1 MPAGTGENSR
11 GGYDRAT
18 RQSASRERP
27 SIEPSTRVM
36 ARQRSFVAA
45 AVAVALA
52 CVALG
57 PIAGANAGH
66 DGYNPNPTTTTSNS
80 YNNPGYY
87 GPYYGGG
94 SSCPSSVTTFGL
106 DANCADANAGVSTNC
121 GSTFSGSSDCQ
132 QMTWEYDNY
141 KYYVLDGQPNLPK
154 PFTGIPRVN
163 IETNEKYEGQ
173 MALDRAYVGSI
184 VGQALPGIVIAIMLF
199 ASMLLVCFFYL
210 ISSVC
215 KCCGVCKCCFRPRP
229 YTRKAL
235 HVAKGVQLLFVAMC
249 FCGCVVIYAA
259 SPDVSSGVR
268 TITSGLVNA
277 TNDLSNDVSSLQTTL
292 GAVTSTGMNTAEL
305 TSLSTAATTANVEIT
320 KTKNSIDKAQE
331 DVNLAADIVAGVL
344 LGVAVITMVLSVL
357 NFWRLLIIFSV
368 LTSLILI
375 ATWLV
380 VGALAAVGVFLDDL
394 CYTMDLYLQNPDSVS
409 ISKEI
414 PCPDAKD
421 VVQFGSK
428 FREQINIMV
437 HDLNDKVFTHNT
449 ASPSTAKEFLCPAY
463 EKQTWDNLCGTA
475 SQRNA
480 GTWVSPLWSDEFAN
494 RACEAYHRG
503 DLGGT
508 SAAPSA
514 TFDPFVT
521 WDCQSGSGGYY
532 NYTLSPTQSIKV
544 TQEIGNIGNYYSS
557 LTGTANDV
565 SSLVTDITNVNNV
578 IWQFESILKCDFISN
593 TFMWV
598 QPGCREA
605 VDAIVLMWDGF
616 IVTATGYL
624 CLWITMLVT
633 IGRMANADLMIDGGK
648 FNAKKAGLI

>member
-1 MPAGTGENSR
+1 
-11 GGYDRAT
+11 
-18 RQSASRERP
+18 
-27 SIEPSTRVM
+27 M

-66 DGYNPNPTTTTSNS
+66 DGWGPNPTPTSSSN

-87 GPYYGGG
+87 GPWSGGAVE
-94 SSCPSSVTTFGL
+94 SCVGVTTFGK
-106 DANCADANAGVSTNC
+106 DANCPTSPAAGDCSLGNV
-121 GSTFSGSSDCQ
+121 CQ

-215 KCCGVCKCCFRPRP
+215 KCCGMCKCCFRPRP

-235 HVAKGVQLLFVAMC
+235 HVAKGVQLLFVALC

-292 GAVTSTGMNTAEL
+292 DAVTSTDMDTAEL
-305 TSLSTAATTANVEIT
+305 TALSTAATTANVEIT

-331 DVNLAADIVAGVL
+331 DVQLAADIVAGVL

-375 ATWLV
+375 ATWIV

-394 CYTMDLYLQNPDSVS
+394 CYTMDLYVQNPDSVS

-437 HDLNDKVFTHNT
+437 HDLNAKVFAHNSGGT
-449 ASPSTAKEFLCPAY
+449 PLDFLCPAY

-514 TFDPFVT
+514 TFTPFVT
-521 WDCQSGSGGYY
+521 WDCRSGDTTPGYLNFTLSSTKRVTQTIGGDIGTYY
-532 NYTLSPTQSIKV
+532 NGVSGVTTQM
-544 TQEIGNIGNYYSS
+544 
-557 LTGTANDV
+557 V
-565 SSLVTDITNVNNV
+565 SDITNVYNV

-605 VDAIVLMWDGF
+605 VDAIQLMWRGF

>member
-1 MPAGTGENSR
+1 
-11 GGYDRAT
+11 
-18 RQSASRERP
+18 
-27 SIEPSTRVM
+27 M

-66 DGYNPNPTTTTSNS
+66 DGWGPNPTPPTSGSYTT
-80 YNNPGYY
+80 PGYY
-87 GPYYGGG
+87 GPWSGGAVE
-94 SSCPSSVTTFGL
+94 SCVGVTTFGK
-106 DANCADANAGVSTNC
+106 DANCADAN
-121 GSTFSGSSDCQ
+121 SGTPDCSLGNVCQ

-235 HVAKGVQLLFVAMC
+235 HVAKGVQLLFVALC

-292 GAVTSTGMNTAEL
+292 AAVNNVNMNTAEL
-305 TSLSTAATTANVEIT
+305 TDLSTAATTANVEIT

-331 DVNLAADIVAGVL
+331 DVQLAADIVAGVL

-375 ATWLV
+375 ATWIV

-394 CYTMDLYLQNPDSVS
+394 CYTMDLYVQNPDSVS

-437 HDLNDKVFTHNT
+437 HDLNLKVIAHNT
-449 ASPSTAKEFLCPAY
+449 ASPSDAKEFLCPAY

-514 TFDPFVT
+514 TFTPFVT
-521 WDCQSGSGGYY
+521 WDCRSGDSPIGYF
-532 NYTLSPTQSIKV
+532 NYTLSPTQSIAV

-557 LTGTANDV
+557 LTTANSAANDV
-565 SSLVTDITNVNNV
+565 SSLVTDITNVYNV

-593 TFMWV
+593 TFSWV

-605 VDAIVLMWDGF
+605 VDAIQLMWRGF

>member
-1 MPAGTGENSR
+1 
-11 GGYDRAT
+11 
-18 RQSASRERP
+18 
-27 SIEPSTRVM
+27 
-36 ARQRSFVAA
+36 
-45 AVAVALA
+45 
-52 CVALG
+52 
-57 PIAGANAGH
+57 
-66 DGYNPNPTTTTSNS
+66 
-80 YNNPGYY
+80 
-87 GPYYGGG
+87 
-94 SSCPSSVTTFGL
+94 
-106 DANCADANAGVSTNC
+106 
-121 GSTFSGSSDCQ
+121 
-132 QMTWEYDNY
+132 
-141 KYYVLDGQPNLPK
+141 
-154 PFTGIPRVN
+154 
-163 IETNEKYEGQ
+163 
-173 MALDRAYVGSI
+173 
-184 VGQALPGIVIAIMLF
+184 
-199 ASMLLVCFFYL
+199 
-210 ISSVC
+210 
-215 KCCGVCKCCFRPRP
+215 
-229 YTRKAL
+229 
-235 HVAKGVQLLFVAMC
+235 
-249 FCGCVVIYAA
+249 
-259 SPDVSSGVR
+259 
-268 TITSGLVNA
+268 
-277 TNDLSNDVSSLQTTL
+277 VSSLQTTL
-292 GAVTSTGMNTAEL
+292 AAVQSTDMDTAEL
-305 TSLSTAATTANVEIT
+305 TDLSTAATTANVEIT

-437 HDLNDKVFTHNT
+437 HDLNNKVIAHNNGGGT
-449 ASPSTAKEFLCPAY
+449 PKDFLCPAY

>member
-1 MPAGTGENSR
+1 
-11 GGYDRAT
+11 
-18 RQSASRERP
+18 
-27 SIEPSTRVM
+27 M

-66 DGYNPNPTTTTSNS
+66 DGWGPNPTPTSSNS

-94 SSCPSSVTTFGL
+94 SGCPQSMTTFGE
-106 DANCADANAGVSTNC
+106 DANCADANVGVTTNC
-121 GSTFSGSSDCQ
+121 RADSLGSQACQ

-292 GAVTSTGMNTAEL
+292 AAVQSTDMDTAEL
-305 TSLSTAATTANVEIT
+305 TDLSTAATTANVEIT

-375 ATWLV
+375 ATWIV

-437 HDLNDKVFTHNT
+437 HDLNNKVIAHNT
-449 ASPSTAKEFLCPAY
+449 ASPSTAKDFLCPAY

-480 GTWVSPLWSDEFAN
+480 GSWVSPLWSDEFAN

-605 VDAIVLMWDGF
+605 VDAIQLMWRGF

-633 IGRMANADLMIDGGK
+633 LGRMANADLMIDGGK

>member
-1 MPAGTGENSR
+1 
-11 GGYDRAT
+11 
-18 RQSASRERP
+18 
-27 SIEPSTRVM
+27 M

-66 DGYNPNPTTTTSNS
+66 DGWNPNPTNTTSSS
-80 YNNPGYY
+80 YYTPGYY
-87 GPYYGGG
+87 GPWSGGE
-94 SSCPSSVTTFGL
+94 SSCPSSVTTFGK
-106 DANCADANAGVSTNC
+106 DHACSSAVAPATPPNCSPGNV
-121 GSTFSGSSDCQ
+121 CQ
-132 QMTWEYDNY
+132 QMTWEYNNY

-215 KCCGVCKCCFRPRP
+215 KCCGMCKCCFRPRP

-235 HVAKGVQLLFVAMC
+235 HVAKGVQLLFVALC

-292 GAVTSTGMNTAEL
+292 AAVNSIPMNTAEL
-305 TSLSTAATTANVEIT
+305 TALSTAATTANVEIT

-331 DVNLAADIVAGVL
+331 DVQLAADIVAGVL

-375 ATWLV
+375 ATWIV

-394 CYTMDLYLQNPDSVS
+394 CYTMDLYVQNPDSVS

-437 HDLNDKVFTHNT
+437 HALNEKVIAHNT
-449 ASPSTAKEFLCPAY
+449 ASPSDAKEFLCPAY

-475 SQRNA
+475 SQRDL

-494 RACEAYHRG
+494 KACEAYHRG

-514 TFDPFVT
+514 TFTPFVT
-521 WDCQSGSGGYY
+521 WDCRSGTGYY

-544 TQEIGNIGNYYSS
+544 TQEIWNIGNYYSS
-557 LTGTANDV
+557 LTTANSAANDV

-605 VDAIVLMWDGF
+605 VDAIQLMWRGF

>member
-1 MPAGTGENSR
+1 
-11 GGYDRAT
+11 
-18 RQSASRERP
+18 
-27 SIEPSTRVM
+27 M
-36 ARQRSFVAA
+36 ARQRSLAVAA
-45 AVAVALA
+45 VVAALA
-52 CVALG
+52 FAALG
-57 PIAGANAGH
+57 PIAGARAGH
-66 DGYNPNPTTTTSNS
+66 TEGMYDPNPVDTYSTGYTT
-80 YNNPGYY
+80 PGYY
-87 GPYYGGG
+87 GPWSGGV
-94 SSCPSSVTTFGL
+94 SNCPSGMNTFGK
-106 DANCADANAGVSTNC
+106 DFACPTSPAAGDCVPGPTGNKQQ
-121 GSTFSGSSDCQ
+121 CQ
-132 QMTWEYDNY
+132 QMYWEYNNY
-141 KYYVLDGQPNLPK
+141 KYYVLEEQKNLPK

-215 KCCGVCKCCFRPRP
+215 KCCGMCKCCFRPRP

-235 HVAKGVQLLFVAMC
+235 HVAKGVQLLFVALC

-292 GAVTSTGMNTAEL
+292 DAVNSIDMDTAEL
-305 TSLSTAATTANVEIT
+305 TALSTAATTANVEIT

-331 DVNLAADIVAGVL
+331 DVQLAADIVAGVL

-375 ATWLV
+375 ATWIV

-394 CYTMDLYLQNPDSVS
+394 CYTMDLYVQNPDSVS

-437 HDLNDKVFTHNT
+437 HDLNAKVFTHNGGPG
-449 ASPSTAKEFLCPAY
+449 AGNQLEFLCPAY
-463 EKQTWDNLCGTA
+463 EKQTWDNLCGTV
-475 SQRNA
+475 SQRND
-480 GTWVSPLWSDEFAN
+480 GDWVSPLWSDEFAN

-514 TFDPFVT
+514 TFTPFVT
-521 WDCQSGSGGYY
+521 WDCRSGDATPGYLNFTLDSTTRVTQTIDGDIGTYY
-532 NYTLSPTQSIKV
+532 NGVSGVTTQ
-544 TQEIGNIGNYYSS
+544 
-557 LTGTANDV
+557 
-565 SSLVTDITNVNNV
+565 LVTDITNVNNV

-605 VDAIVLMWDGF
+605 VDAIQLMWRGF

>member
-1 MPAGTGENSR
+1 
-11 GGYDRAT
+11 
-18 RQSASRERP
+18 
-27 SIEPSTRVM
+27 M

-66 DGYNPNPTTTTSNS
+66 DDGWGPNPTTTTSNS

-94 SSCPSSVTTFGL
+94 SSCPLSVAAFGR
-106 DANCADANAGVSTNC
+106 DANCPTSAGDC
-121 GSTFSGSSDCQ
+121 GTTSFYGSSDCQ

-344 LGVAVITMVLSVL
+344 RGVAVITMVLSVL

-375 ATWLV
+375 ATWIV

-394 CYTMDLYLQNPDSVS
+394 CYTMDLYVQNPDSVS

-437 HDLNDKVFTHNT
+437 HDLNDKVFTHNGGVGAGT
-449 ASPSTAKEFLCPAY
+449 PKDFLCPAY

-480 GTWVSPLWSDEFAN
+480 GSWVSPLWSDEFAN
-494 RACEAYHRG
+494 KACEAYHRG

-514 TFDPFVT
+514 TFTPFVT
-521 WDCQSGSGGYY
+521 WDCRSGDTPTGYLNFTLSSSTRVTQTIGGDIGTYY
-532 NYTLSPTQSIKV
+532 NGVSGVTTQM
-544 TQEIGNIGNYYSS
+544 
-557 LTGTANDV
+557 V
-565 SSLVTDITNVNNV
+565 SDITNVYNV

-605 VDAIVLMWDGF
+605 VDAIQLMWRGF

-633 IGRMANADLMIDGGK
+633 LGRMANADLMIDGGK

>member
-1 MPAGTGENSR
+1 MPE
-11 GGYDRAT
+11 
-18 RQSASRERP
+18 
-27 SIEPSTRVM
+27 
-36 ARQRSFVAA
+36 
-45 AVAVALA
+45 
-52 CVALG
+52 
-57 PIAGANAGH
+57 
-66 DGYNPNPTTTTSNS
+66 
-80 YNNPGYY
+80 
-87 GPYYGGG
+87 
-94 SSCPSSVTTFGL
+94 
-106 DANCADANAGVSTNC
+106 
-121 GSTFSGSSDCQ
+121 
-132 QMTWEYDNY
+132 
-141 KYYVLDGQPNLPK
+141 

-292 GAVTSTGMNTAEL
+292 AAVNNVNMNTAEL
-305 TSLSTAATTANVEIT
+305 TDLSTAATTANVEIT

-331 DVNLAADIVAGVL
+331 DVQLAADIVAGVL

-375 ATWLV
+375 ATWIV

-394 CYTMDLYLQNPDSVS
+394 CYTMDLYVQNPDSVS

-437 HDLNDKVFTHNT
+437 HDLNLKVITHNNGGGT
-449 ASPSTAKEFLCPAY
+449 PKNFLCPAY

-605 VDAIVLMWDGF
+605 VDAIQLMWRGF

-633 IGRMANADLMIDGGK
+633 LGRMANADLMIDGGK

>member
-1 MPAGTGENSR
+1 
-11 GGYDRAT
+11 
-18 RQSASRERP
+18 
-27 SIEPSTRVM
+27 M

-45 AVAVALA
+45 AVALALA

-66 DGYNPNPTTTTSNS
+66 DGWGPNPTPTSSNS

-87 GPYYGGG
+87 GPYDGGG
-94 SSCPSSVTTFGL
+94 SACPTSMTTFGK
-106 DANCADANAGVSTNC
+106 DANCPTSPAAGDCDATSL
-121 GSTFSGSSDCQ
+121 GSTACQ

-215 KCCGVCKCCFRPRP
+215 KCCGMCKCCFRPRP

-235 HVAKGVQLLFVAMC
+235 HVAKGVQLLFVALC

-277 TNDLSNDVSSLQTTL
+277 TNDLSNDVSSLETTL
-292 GAVTSTGMNTAEL
+292 GAVPSTIMDTAEL
-305 TSLSTAATTANVEIT
+305 TALSTAATTANVEIT

-331 DVNLAADIVAGVL
+331 DVQLAADIVAGVL

-375 ATWLV
+375 ATWIV

-394 CYTMDLYLQNPDSVS
+394 CYTMDLYVQNPDSVS

-437 HDLNDKVFTHNT
+437 HDLNSAVIAHNGGGGT
-449 ASPSTAKEFLCPAY
+449 SKEFLCPAY

-475 SQRNA
+475 SQRDA

-532 NYTLSPTQSIKV
+532 NYTLSPSQSIKV
-544 TQEIGNIGNYYSS
+544 TQEIGNIGNYYN
-557 LTGTANDV
+557 GV
-565 SSLVTDITNVNNV
+565 SGVTTQMVTDIMNVNNV

-605 VDAIVLMWDGF
+605 VDAIQLMWRGF

-648 FNAKKAGLI
+648 FNARKAGLI

>member
-1 MPAGTGENSR
+1 
-11 GGYDRAT
+11 
-18 RQSASRERP
+18 
-27 SIEPSTRVM
+27 M

-45 AVAVALA
+45 AVALALA

-66 DGYNPNPTTTTSNS
+66 DGWGPNPTPTSSNS
-80 YNNPGYY
+80 YNTPGYY
-87 GPYYGGG
+87 GPYSGGG
-94 SSCPSSVTTFGL
+94 QVCPASVTTFGK
-106 DANCADANAGVSTNC
+106 DANCPTSPAAGDCGPTNL
-121 GSTFSGSSDCQ
+121 GSTACQ

-235 HVAKGVQLLFVAMC
+235 HVAKGVQLLFVALC

-277 TNDLSNDVSSLQTTL
+277 TNDLSNDVSSLETTL
-292 GAVTSTGMNTAEL
+292 GAVQSTQMDTAEL
-305 TSLSTAATTANVEIT
+305 TALSTAATTANVEIT

-331 DVNLAADIVAGVL
+331 DVQLAADIVAGVL

-375 ATWLV
+375 ATWIV

-394 CYTMDLYLQNPDSVS
+394 CYTMDLYVQNPDSVS

-437 HDLNDKVFTHNT
+437 HDLNSAVIAHNSGGGT
-449 ASPSTAKEFLCPAY
+449 QKEFLCPAY

-475 SQRNA
+475 SQRDA

-532 NYTLSPTQSIKV
+532 NYTLSPSQSIKV
-544 TQEIGNIGNYYSS
+544 TQEIGNIGNYYN
-557 LTGTANDV
+557 GV
-565 SSLVTDITNVNNV
+565 SGVTTQMVTDIMNVNNV

-605 VDAIVLMWDGF
+605 VDAIQLMWRGF

-648 FNAKKAGLI
+648 FNARKAGLI

>member
-1 MPAGTGENSR
+1 
-11 GGYDRAT
+11 
-18 RQSASRERP
+18 
-27 SIEPSTRVM
+27 M

-66 DGYNPNPTTTTSNS
+66 DGWGPNPTPTSSNS

-94 SSCPSSVTTFGL
+94 SGCPQSMTTFGE
-106 DANCADANAGVSTNC
+106 DANCADANVGVSTNC
-121 GSTFSGSSDCQ
+121 RADSLGSQACQ

-235 HVAKGVQLLFVAMC
+235 HVAKGVQLLFVALC

-292 GAVTSTGMNTAEL
+292 AAVQSTDMDTAEL
-305 TSLSTAATTANVEIT
+305 TDLSTAATTANVEIT

-331 DVNLAADIVAGVL
+331 DVQLAADIVAGVL

-375 ATWLV
+375 AT
-380 VGALAAVGVFLDDL
+380 
-394 CYTMDLYLQNPDSVS
+394 
-409 ISKEI
+409 
-414 PCPDAKD
+414 
-421 VVQFGSK
+421 
-428 FREQINIMV
+428 
-437 HDLNDKVFTHNT
+437 
-449 ASPSTAKEFLCPAY
+449 
-463 EKQTWDNLCGTA
+463 
-475 SQRNA
+475 
-480 GTWVSPLWSDEFAN
+480 
-494 RACEAYHRG
+494 
-503 DLGGT
+503 
-508 SAAPSA
+508 
-514 TFDPFVT
+514 
-521 WDCQSGSGGYY
+521 
-532 NYTLSPTQSIKV
+532 
-544 TQEIGNIGNYYSS
+544 
-557 LTGTANDV
+557 
-565 SSLVTDITNVNNV
+565 
-578 IWQFESILKCDFISN
+578 
-593 TFMWV
+593 
-598 QPGCREA
+598 
-605 VDAIVLMWDGF
+605 
-616 IVTATGYL
+616 
-624 CLWITMLVT
+624 
-633 IGRMANADLMIDGGK
+633 
-648 FNAKKAGLI
+648 

>member
-1 MPAGTGENSR
+1 
-11 GGYDRAT
+11 
-18 RQSASRERP
+18 
-27 SIEPSTRVM
+27 M

-66 DGYNPNPTTTTSNS
+66 DGWGPNPTPTTSGN

-87 GPYYGGG
+87 GPWSGGAVE
-94 SSCPSSVTTFGL
+94 SCVGVTTFGK
-106 DANCADANAGVSTNC
+106 DANCADAN
-121 GSTFSGSSDCQ
+121 SGTPDCSLGNVCQ

-215 KCCGVCKCCFRPRP
+215 KCCGMCKCCFRPRP

-235 HVAKGVQLLFVAMC
+235 HVAKGVQLLFVALC

-277 TNDLSNDVSSLQTTL
+277 TNDLSNDVSSLETTL
-292 GAVTSTGMNTAEL
+292 AAVNSIPMNTAEL
-305 TSLSTAATTANVEIT
+305 TALSTAATTANVEIT

-331 DVNLAADIVAGVL
+331 DVQLAADIVAGVL

-375 ATWLV
+375 ATWIV

-394 CYTMDLYLQNPDSVS
+394 CYTMDLYVQNPDSVS

-437 HDLNDKVFTHNT
+437 HDLNAKVFTHNGGPG
-449 ASPSTAKEFLCPAY
+449 AGNQLEFLCPAY
-463 EKQTWDNLCGTA
+463 EKQTWDNLCGTV
-475 SQRNA
+475 SQRDL

-514 TFDPFVT
+514 TFTPFVT
-521 WDCQSGSGGYY
+521 WDCRSGDATPGYLNFTLSSTKRVTQTIDGDIGTYY
-532 NYTLSPTQSIKV
+532 NGVSGVTTQ
-544 TQEIGNIGNYYSS
+544 
-557 LTGTANDV
+557 
-565 SSLVTDITNVNNV
+565 LVTDITNVNNV

-605 VDAIVLMWDGF
+605 VDAIQLMWRGF

>member
-1 MPAGTGENSR
+1 
-11 GGYDRAT
+11 
-18 RQSASRERP
+18 
-27 SIEPSTRVM
+27 M

-45 AVAVALA
+45 AVALALA

-66 DGYNPNPTTTTSNS
+66 DGWAPNPTPTTSGS
-80 YNNPGYY
+80 YNTPGYY
-87 GPYYGGG
+87 GPWSGGE
-94 SSCPSSVTTFGL
+94 SSCPSSMTTFGK
-106 DANCADANAGVSTNC
+106 DRAC
-121 GSTFSGSSDCQ
+121 GSAVLPVATPGCSPGNVCQ

-235 HVAKGVQLLFVAMC
+235 HVAKGVQLLFVALC

-292 GAVTSTGMNTAEL
+292 DAVTSTDMDTAEL
-305 TSLSTAATTANVEIT
+305 TALSTAATTANVEIT

-331 DVNLAADIVAGVL
+331 DVQLAADIVAGVL

-375 ATWLV
+375 ATWIV

-394 CYTMDLYLQNPDSVS
+394 CYTMDLYVQNPDSVS
-409 ISKEI
+409 IGKEI

-437 HDLNDKVFTHNT
+437 HDLNLKVIAHNT
-449 ASPSTAKEFLCPAY
+449 ASPSDAKEFLCPAY

-514 TFDPFVT
+514 TFTPFVT
-521 WDCQSGSGGYY
+521 WDCRSGDSPIGYF
-532 NYTLSPTQSIKV
+532 NYTLSPTQSIAV

-557 LTGTANDV
+557 LTTANSAANDV
-565 SSLVTDITNVNNV
+565 SSLVTDITNVYNV

-593 TFMWV
+593 TFSWV

-605 VDAIVLMWDGF
+605 VDAIQLMWRGF

>member
-1 MPAGTGENSR
+1 
-11 GGYDRAT
+11 
-18 RQSASRERP
+18 
-27 SIEPSTRVM
+27 M

-66 DGYNPNPTTTTSNS
+66 DGWGPNPTPTSSNS

-94 SSCPSSVTTFGL
+94 SPCPSSMTTFGR
-106 DANCADANAGVSTNC
+106 DANCPTSPAAGDCDASFLAS
-121 GSTFSGSSDCQ
+121 SQSSDCQ

-141 KYYVLDGQPNLPK
+141 KYYVLDGQPNLPE

-235 HVAKGVQLLFVAMC
+235 HVAKGVQLLFVALC

-292 GAVTSTGMNTAEL
+292 AAVQSTDMDTAEL
-305 TSLSTAATTANVEIT
+305 TDLSTAATTANVEIT

-331 DVNLAADIVAGVL
+331 DVQLAADIVAGVL

-375 ATWLV
+375 ATWIV

-394 CYTMDLYLQNPDSVS
+394 CYTMDLYVQNPDSVS

-480 GTWVSPLWSDEFAN
+480 GSWVSPLWSDEFAN
-494 RACEAYHRG
+494 KACEAYHRG

-514 TFDPFVT
+514 TFTPFVT
-521 WDCQSGSGGYY
+521 WDCRSGDTPSGYLNFTLSSSTRVTQTIDGDIGTYY
-532 NYTLSPTQSIKV
+532 NGVSGVTTQM
-544 TQEIGNIGNYYSS
+544 
-557 LTGTANDV
+557 V
-565 SSLVTDITNVNNV
+565 SDITNVYNV

-605 VDAIVLMWDGF
+605 VDAIQLMWRGF

>member
-1 MPAGTGENSR
+1 
-11 GGYDRAT
+11 
-18 RQSASRERP
+18 
-27 SIEPSTRVM
+27 
-36 ARQRSFVAA
+36 
-45 AVAVALA
+45 
-52 CVALG
+52 
-57 PIAGANAGH
+57 
-66 DGYNPNPTTTTSNS
+66 
-80 YNNPGYY
+80 
-87 GPYYGGG
+87 
-94 SSCPSSVTTFGL
+94 
-106 DANCADANAGVSTNC
+106 
-121 GSTFSGSSDCQ
+121 
-132 QMTWEYDNY
+132 MTWEYDNY
-141 KYYVLDGQPNLPK
+141 KYYVLDGQPNLPE

-235 HVAKGVQLLFVAMC
+235 HVAKGVQLLFVALC

-292 GAVTSTGMNTAEL
+292 AAVQSTDMDTAEL
-305 TSLSTAATTANVEIT
+305 TDLSTAATTANVEIT

-331 DVNLAADIVAGVL
+331 DVQLAADIVAGVL

-375 ATWLV
+375 ATWIV

-463 EKQTWDNLCGTA
+463 EKQTWDNLCGTV
-475 SQRNA
+475 SQRNY

-514 TFDPFVT
+514 TFTPFVT
-521 WDCQSGSGGYY
+521 WDCRSGDTPTGYLNFTLSSSTRVTQTIGGDIGTYY
-532 NYTLSPTQSIKV
+532 NGVSGVTTQM
-544 TQEIGNIGNYYSS
+544 
-557 LTGTANDV
+557 V
-565 SSLVTDITNVNNV
+565 SDITNVYNV

>member
-1 MPAGTGENSR
+1 
-11 GGYDRAT
+11 
-18 RQSASRERP
+18 
-27 SIEPSTRVM
+27 M

-45 AVAVALA
+45 AVALALA

-66 DGYNPNPTTTTSNS
+66 DGYNPYPTTTTSS
-80 YNNPGYY
+80 QYNNPGYY
-87 GPYYGGG
+87 GPWSGGE
-94 SSCPSSVTTFGL
+94 SSCPSSMTTFGK
-106 DANCADANAGVSTNC
+106 DRAC
-121 GSTFSGSSDCQ
+121 GSAVLPVATPDCSPGNVCQ

-292 GAVTSTGMNTAEL
+292 AAVQSTDMDTAEL
-305 TSLSTAATTANVEIT
+305 TDLSTAATTANVEIT

-331 DVNLAADIVAGVL
+331 DVQLAADIVAGVL

-375 ATWLV
+375 ATWIV

-437 HDLNDKVFTHNT
+437 HDLNLKVIAHNT
-449 ASPSTAKEFLCPAY
+449 ASPSDAKEFLCPAY

-475 SQRNA
+475 SQRDL

-494 RACEAYHRG
+494 KACEAYHRG

-514 TFDPFVT
+514 TFTPFVT
-521 WDCQSGSGGYY
+521 WDCRSGDSPIGYF
-532 NYTLSPTQSIKV
+532 NYTLSPTQSIAV

-557 LTGTANDV
+557 LTTANSAANDV
-565 SSLVTDITNVNNV
+565 SSLVTDITNVYNV

-605 VDAIVLMWDGF
+605 VDAIQLMWRGF

-633 IGRMANADLMIDGGK
+633 LGRMANADLMIDGGK

>member
-1 MPAGTGENSR
+1 
-11 GGYDRAT
+11 
-18 RQSASRERP
+18 
-27 SIEPSTRVM
+27 M

-45 AVAVALA
+45 AVALALA

-66 DGYNPNPTTTTSNS
+66 DGWGPNPTPTSSNS
-80 YNNPGYY
+80 YNTPGYY
-87 GPYYGGG
+87 GPYSGGG
-94 SSCPSSVTTFGL
+94 QVCPASVTTFGK
-106 DANCADANAGVSTNC
+106 DANCPTSPAAGDCGPTNL
-121 GSTFSGSSDCQ
+121 GSTACQ

-215 KCCGVCKCCFRPRP
+215 KCCGMCKCCFRPRP

-235 HVAKGVQLLFVAMC
+235 HVAKGVQLLFVALC

-277 TNDLSNDVSSLQTTL
+277 TNDLSNDVSSLETTL
-292 GAVTSTGMNTAEL
+292 GAVQSTQMDTAEL
-305 TSLSTAATTANVEIT
+305 TALSTAATTANVEIT

-331 DVNLAADIVAGVL
+331 DVQLAADIVAGVL

-375 ATWLV
+375 ATWIV

-394 CYTMDLYLQNPDSVS
+394 CYTMDLYVQNPDSVS

-437 HDLNDKVFTHNT
+437 HDLNSAVIAHNSGGGT
-449 ASPSTAKEFLCPAY
+449 QKEFLCPAY

-475 SQRNA
+475 SQRDL

-532 NYTLSPTQSIKV
+532 NYTLSPSQSIKV
-544 TQEIGNIGNYYSS
+544 TQEIGNIGNYYN
-557 LTGTANDV
+557 GV
-565 SSLVTDITNVNNV
+565 SGVTTQMVSDIMNVNNV

-605 VDAIVLMWDGF
+605 VDAIQLMWRGF

-648 FNAKKAGLI
+648 FNARKAGLI

>member
-1 MPAGTGENSR
+1 
-11 GGYDRAT
+11 
-18 RQSASRERP
+18 
-27 SIEPSTRVM
+27 M

-66 DGYNPNPTTTTSNS
+66 DGWGPNPTPTSSSS
-80 YNNPGYY
+80 YGNPGYY
-87 GPYYGGG
+87 GPWSGGAV
-94 SSCPSSVTTFGL
+94 SSCVNDGLSITTFGK
-106 DANCADANAGVSTNC
+106 DANCPTSPAAGNC
-121 GSTFSGSSDCQ
+121 SPGNVCQ
-132 QMTWEYDNY
+132 QMTWEYNNY

-215 KCCGVCKCCFRPRP
+215 KCCGMCKCCFRPRP

-235 HVAKGVQLLFVAMC
+235 HVAKGVQLLFVALC

-292 GAVTSTGMNTAEL
+292 AAVTSTGMNTAEL
-305 TSLSTAATTANVEIT
+305 TDLSTAATTANVEIT

-331 DVNLAADIVAGVL
+331 DVQLAADIVAGVL

-375 ATWLV
+375 ATWIV

-394 CYTMDLYLQNPDSVS
+394 CYTMDLYVQNPDSVS

-437 HDLNDKVFTHNT
+437 HDLNAKVFAHNGLGT
-449 ASPSTAKEFLCPAY
+449 PLDFLCPAY

-480 GTWVSPLWSDEFAN
+480 GTWVSPVWSDEFAN

-514 TFDPFVT
+514 TFTPFVT
-521 WDCQSGSGGYY
+521 WDCRSGTGYY

-544 TQEIGNIGNYYSS
+544 TQEIWNIGTYYDT
-557 LTGTANDV
+557 LTTAYGGTVDV

-605 VDAIVLMWDGF
+605 VDAIQLMWRGF

>member
-1 MPAGTGENSR
+1 
-11 GGYDRAT
+11 
-18 RQSASRERP
+18 
-27 SIEPSTRVM
+27 M

-66 DGYNPNPTTTTSNS
+66 DGWGPNPTPTSSSS

-87 GPYYGGG
+87 GPYSGGE
-94 SSCPSSVTTFGL
+94 STCPSSMTTFGK
-106 DANCADANAGVSTNC
+106 DRECSSAVTPVATPNCSPGNV
-121 GSTFSGSSDCQ
+121 CQ
-132 QMTWEYDNY
+132 QMTWEYNNY

-215 KCCGVCKCCFRPRP
+215 KCCGMCKCCFRPRP

-235 HVAKGVQLLFVAMC
+235 HVAKGVQLLFVALC

-292 GAVTSTGMNTAEL
+292 AAVQSTGMNTAEL
-305 TSLSTAATTANVEIT
+305 DALSSAATTANVEIT

-331 DVNLAADIVAGVL
+331 DVQLAADIVAGVL

-375 ATWLV
+375 ATWIV

-394 CYTMDLYLQNPDSVS
+394 CYTMDLYVQNPDSVS

-428 FREQINIMV
+428 FREQINTLVGM
-437 HDLNDKVFTHNT
+437 LNTKVSQYHQAGGSNT
-449 ASPSTAKEFLCPAY
+449 IEFLCPGY
-463 EKQTWDNLCGTA
+463 EQQTWADLCGTA
-475 SQRNA
+475 SQRDA
-480 GTWVSPLWSDEFAN
+480 GNFVSPLWSDEFAN
-494 RACEAYHRG
+494 KACEAYHRG

-514 TFDPFVT
+514 TFTPYVT
-521 WDCQSGSGGYY
+521 WDCRSGTGYRDFS
-532 NYTLSPTQSIKV
+532 LKQDGSIKV
-544 TQEIGNIGNYYSS
+544 TQEIGNIGTYYDT
-557 LTGTANDV
+557 LTTAYSGAYDV

-605 VDAIVLMWDGF
+605 VDAIQLMWRGF

-624 CLWITMLVT
+624 CLWIAMLVT